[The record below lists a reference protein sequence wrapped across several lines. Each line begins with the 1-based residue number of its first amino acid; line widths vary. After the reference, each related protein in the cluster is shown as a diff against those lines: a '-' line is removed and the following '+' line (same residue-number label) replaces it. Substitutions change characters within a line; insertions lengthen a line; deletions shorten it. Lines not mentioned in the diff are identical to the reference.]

1 MSLDD
6 PVSPDQ
12 PGPEY
17 ASTPFHLPSS
27 ILHLSPGPISG
38 AAAAAVTP
46 DRVEQRGINWRVIAD
61 IVLIICKTS
70 EISFAADIATR
81 IMVVIAAP
89 QTQMVLKPSFNIA
102 IWSSE
107 GTIDI
112 YYTHSFIASHSLS

>member
-1 MSLDD
+1 M
-6 PVSPDQ
+6 
-12 PGPEY
+12 
-17 ASTPFHLPSS
+17 
-27 ILHLSPGPISG
+27 
-38 AAAAAVTP
+38 TP

-107 GTIDI
+107 GIIDI
-112 YYTHSFIASHSLS
+112 YFSFILTILTQILVLSLM